1 MALIAFET
9 SQAGQGIGNGLGS
22 KTDIV
27 KIAKTNLTTAELKK
41 ALEDMA
47 VDGFAVAGVG
57 TADGSEFVSGTT
69 DVVFVALQGSG
80 ADYTAEGTNAHG
92 VTGAVTTVESIFVD

>member
-27 KIAKTNLTTAELKK
+27 KVAKTDLTTAELRTIV
-41 ALEDMA
+41 EDMA
-47 VDGFAVAGVG
+47 LDGFAIAGVA
-57 TADGSEFVSGTT
+57 TADGSAFVSGTT
-69 DVVFVALQGSG
+69 DVEFVALQGAG

-92 VTGAVTTVESIFVD
+92 VTSTVTTVESIFKD

>member
-1 MALIAFET
+1 MALVSFET

-27 KIAKTNLTTAELKK
+27 KIAKTNTTTAELKTI
-41 ALEDMA
+41 LEDMQL
-47 VDGFAVAGVG
+47 DGFAVGGVG
-57 TADGSEFVSGTT
+57 TADGTAFVSGTT

-92 VTGAVTTVESIFVD
+92 VTGAVTTVESIFKD

>member
-1 MALIAFET
+1 MALVSFET

-27 KIAKTNLTTAELKK
+27 KIAKTNTTTAELKTI
-41 ALEDMA
+41 LEDMQ
-47 VDGFAVAGVG
+47 VDGFAVGGVG
-57 TADGSEFVSGTT
+57 TADGTAFVSGTT

-92 VTGAVTTVESIFVD
+92 VTGAVTTVESIFKD